1 MAISDKQFDVQF
13 DKVENLKHYPWIG
26 SDYAS
31 APKRVLIMGDS
42 HYTIDGKTKEFCK
55 EEYDRCI
62 SDKEY
67 TREIISCAIEKGGWN
82 FHKNLQKTF
91 LYEDMKAHDF
101 WSKIASYN
109 FIQEPMEKVIA
120 NALLSCNEI
129 AWKCFADVVQIIKP
143 NICIFVG
150 KKYCAGMNVLDQK
163 GVTYSVKY
171 FDEKINGTNPMSG
184 ELQFKD
190 GYRLPFYMIHHT
202 SMLYSPQLWHDFL
215 NKEIPEVVSFLDNK
229 NIGNA

>member
-1 MAISDKQFDVQF
+1 MAISDKQFDSQF
-13 DKVENLKHYPWIG
+13 DKVANLTHYPWIG

-31 APKRVLIMGDS
+31 APKRVLIMGHS
-42 HYTIDGKTKEFCK
+42 HYAKDGKEFSQ
-55 EEYDRCI
+55 EEYDRNI

-67 TREIISCAIEKGGWN
+67 TRGIISCAIEKGGWN

-109 FIQEPMEKVIA
+109 FIQEPMKEVVA
-120 NALLSCNEI
+120 NASQSCNEI

-143 NICIFVG
+143 DICIFVG
-150 KKYCAGMNVLDQK
+150 LKYEKGMNALDGENIK
-163 GVTYSVKY
+163 HFIKD
-171 FDEKINGTNPMSG
+171 FDIIINRSKPKFG

-190 GYRLPFYMIHHT
+190 GYKLPFYMIHHT

-215 NKEIPEVVSFLDNK
+215 NKEIPEVVSFLDK
-229 NIGNA
+229 

>member
-1 MAISDKQFDVQF
+1 MVISDKQFDSQF
-13 DKVENLKHYPWIG
+13 DKVANLTHYPWIG

-31 APKRVLIMGDS
+31 APKRVLIMGHS
-42 HYTIDGKTKEFCK
+42 HYAKDGKEFSQ
-55 EEYDRCI
+55 EEYDRNI

-67 TREIISCAIEKGGWN
+67 TRGIISCAIEKGGWN

-109 FIQEPMEKVIA
+109 FIQEPMKEVIA
-120 NALLSCNEI
+120 NASQSCNEI

-143 NICIFVG
+143 DICIFIG
-150 KKYCAGMNVLDQK
+150 LKYDKGMNALDGENIK
-163 GVTYSVKY
+163 HFIKD
-171 FDEKINGTNPMSG
+171 FDIIINRSKPKFG

-190 GYRLPFYMIHHT
+190 GYKLPFYMIHHT

-215 NKEIPEVVSFLDNK
+215 NKEIPEVVSFLDK
-229 NIGNA
+229 

>member
-1 MAISDKQFDVQF
+1 
-13 DKVENLKHYPWIG
+13 
-26 SDYAS
+26 
-31 APKRVLIMGDS
+31 MGHS
-42 HYTIDGKTKEFCK
+42 HYAKDGEEFSQ
-55 EEYDRCI
+55 EEYDRNI

-67 TREIISCAIEKGGWN
+67 TRGIISCAIEKGGWN

-91 LYEDMKAHDF
+91 FYDKMEGETF

-109 FIQEPMEKVIA
+109 FIQEPMKEVIA
-120 NALLSCNEI
+120 NASQSCNEI

-143 NICIFVG
+143 DICIFVG
-150 KKYCAGMNVLDQK
+150 KKYCDGMNVLDQK
-163 GVTYSVKY
+163 DVTYSVKS
-171 FDEKINGTNPMSG
+171 FDEKINRTNPMSG

-215 NKEIPEVVSFLDNK
+215 NKEIPEVVSFLDK
-229 NIGNA
+229 

>member
-1 MAISDKQFDVQF
+1 MVISDKQFDSQF
-13 DKVENLKHYPWIG
+13 DKVANLTHYPWIG

-31 APKRVLIMGDS
+31 APKRVLIMGHS
-42 HYTIDGKTKEFCK
+42 HYAKDGKEFSQ
-55 EEYDRCI
+55 EEYDRNI

-67 TREIISCAIEKGGWN
+67 TRGIISCAIEKGGWN

-109 FIQEPMEKVIA
+109 FIQEPMKEVIA
-120 NALLSCNEI
+120 NASQSCNEI

-143 NICIFVG
+143 DICIFVG
-150 KKYCAGMNVLDQK
+150 LKYEKGMNALDGENIK
-163 GVTYSVKY
+163 HFIKD
-171 FDEKINGTNPMSG
+171 FDIIINRSKPKFG

-190 GYRLPFYMIHHT
+190 GYKLPFYMIHHT

-215 NKEIPEVVSFLDNK
+215 NKEIPEVVSFLDK
-229 NIGNA
+229 